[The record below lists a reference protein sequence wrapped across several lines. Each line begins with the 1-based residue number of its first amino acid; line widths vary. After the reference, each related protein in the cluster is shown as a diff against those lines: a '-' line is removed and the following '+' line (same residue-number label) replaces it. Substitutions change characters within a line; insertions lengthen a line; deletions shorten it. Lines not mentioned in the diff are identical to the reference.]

1 MEKRLEKSL
10 DKWVA
15 KSSLESKRDLKMSD
29 SLESLSMYVLARK
42 VSLIFIIFVVYGVR
56 FIDLVTLIP
65 MSNAIL

>member
-1 MEKRLEKSL
+1 M
-10 DKWVA
+10 
-15 KSSLESKRDLKMSD
+15 KMSD